1 MAMVIM
7 LGIDFSE
14 ETVRAVRRLPSSRAQ
29 TKVAAAEVVAVG
41 RILHIL

>member
-1 MAMVIM
+1 MVIM

-14 ETVRAVRRLPSSRAQ
+14 ETGKAVRRLLSSRAQ

-41 RILHIL
+41 RILDIL